1 MEQYSV
7 LCSKFQIVMYIQSTI
22 WRSKWASIETIHM
35 ALEMSWQRL
44 PKNGITCFYQICFL
58 VIMAVLGATTPVYYC
73 GGSSTNPQKHI
84 HKPYHK
90 E

>member
-7 LCSKFQIVMYIQSTI
+7 FCSKFQIVMYVLSTI
-22 WRSKWASIETIHM
+22 WRSKWDSIETIHM

-44 PKNGITCFYQICFL
+44 QNNGITCFDQICFL
-58 VIMAVLGATTPVYYC
+58 VIMAVSGATPVYYC

-84 HKPYHK
+84 HKPCLK